1 MSAMRVTHNSIA
13 RNSLQGLQGN
23 LDRLGKLQEQLSSGK
38 AITRPSDSP
47 TGTVSALR
55 FRSEMRQVEQH
66 ARNADDGLGW
76 LGTIDQTLTSS
87 SATLR
92 RVRELT
98 LTGMNTGATST
109 EAQEALAIEISGL
122 RDTLLGVANT
132 TYLGRPV
139 FGGTTNASTAYAA
152 DGSYTGDTN
161 PVVRTVGANTTIRVD
176 ANGPEVF
183 GTGSDS
189 VFQVLTDIATH
200 LRSDPSQLG
209 TDLTKLDAAMKNI
222 QGKVSDVGARYSRV
236 EQARTIADDRKLTL
250 TKDLSDV
257 ESIDLPKTVMD
268 LQMQEVA
275 YEAALGATARAVQ
288 PSLLDFLR

>member
-1 MSAMRVTHNSIA
+1 MPAMRVTHNSIA

-23 LDRLGKLQEQLSSGK
+23 LDRLGKLQEQLSSGR

-55 FRSEMRQVEQH
+55 LRSEMRQVEQH

-189 VFQVLTDIATH
+189 VFQVLSDIASH
-200 LRSDPSQLG
+200 LRNDPSQLG